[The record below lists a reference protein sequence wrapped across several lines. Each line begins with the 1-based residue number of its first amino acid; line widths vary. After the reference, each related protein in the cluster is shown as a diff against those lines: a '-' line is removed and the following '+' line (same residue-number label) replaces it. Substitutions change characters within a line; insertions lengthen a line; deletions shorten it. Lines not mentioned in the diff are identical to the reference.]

1 MYLYNEDYDTRGLSR
16 GESKSYTVELGG
28 EERAYNLNQNRESKV
43 YTVAMDKRDYQYETQ
58 VKDYTTDVKD
68 NTYYIKA
75 GGKSPRDRLPDFLTN
90 ITCADPGSFVKGG
103 PTLTSFL
110 SFMRGG
116 RILIPL

>member
-58 VKDYTTDVKD
+58 LKDYTTDVKD

-75 GGKSPRDRLPDFLTN
+75 GGKSPHDCLSDFLTT
-90 ITCADPGSFVKGG
+90 ITCADPGSFVRGG
-103 PTLTSFL
+103 PTLTFCFCIS
-110 SFMRGG
+110 
-116 RILIPL
+116 